1 MTDEEVIIA
10 YCHACGAAMNVSA
23 LPPFTNCSC
32 PACGKHTRVKRE
44 FGPYTLMH
52 RHAAG
57 GMSMVFGAH
66 DNTLDREV
74 AIKILNET
82 YSSDERRIAAFEH
95 EAKLTASLGHPHI
108 VKVLTTGH
116 AFGYFYI
123 AMEFVPGGH
132 LEHQIREQGKI
143 PEVEMLGLA
152 IEIAQGL
159 RAAHAAG
166 LLHRDIKPGNILLD
180 AEGHAK
186 LVDFGLA
193 LVTQGGKATAAEI
206 WATPYYVPPETIEG
220 AEEDLRSDI
229 YAFGSTL
236 YHAIAGKPPCNETSM
251 ATEALREAKRRVIP
265 LSMADPSIS
274 PETAA
279 LVDKAMAF
287 LPENRFQSY
296 DELLAA
302 LTRARG
308 IAVSGHHQPSE
319 SELRR
324 MRLLEKRRR
333 HQRIALAS
341 VASILVVF
349 IILILL
355 SGKSRKPRITDS
367 LPAVPPPTNGN
378 SSLPAGSSAAEL
390 ARSYYRA
397 RTSLENKEYSN
408 AANVFSKLLAHPK
421 FEEPSRTMAGVEC
434 VLAAYLD
441 GKPQEARQK
450 ANDLRRHLR
459 EQKNKDAILTPGLAA
474 TIEGLAHYP
483 PLATPKPGSPRG
495 AQDVIAAMLAGL
507 KNWEQGMLEQAVA
520 CFRQAAS
527 LPLSDDDK
535 WASAYQKKAR
545 EYLDDYQILSSPVFS
560 TFPTDRRACRKAGDE
575 LEELHSKIKTRG
587 RARYNIRAWQE
598 DIRRHAKL
606 LGTNPA
612 ITGPLSSERPPDND
626 LLARIIELHK
636 ACRFAEAALA
646 IKDLSSDPPGVRR
659 TSLISATEAASSFLL
674 DLEKDIAKGRVAA
687 DLSLRDGRKVSAV
700 SLTGDGKLIAQTNAG
715 ITPFQ
720 WRDLAPDSLITLH
733 RALVRG
739 TTAEPAVLR
748 RHECAIWFDWL
759 VGSRERAAQAAEK
772 LGQTN
777 PAFARRWN
785 ETISGLSG
793 M

>member
-1 MTDEEVIIA
+1 MTDNEDIIA
-10 YCHACGAAMNVSA
+10 YCHACGAAMNVTA

-32 PACGKHTRVKRE
+32 PTCGKHTRVKRE

-108 VKVLTTGH
+108 VKVLTTGQ

-143 PEVEMLGLA
+143 PEVEMLNLA
-152 IEIAQGL
+152 IEVAQGL

-180 AEGHAK
+180 ADGHAK

-236 YHAIAGKPPCNETSM
+236 YHALAGIPPCSETSM
-251 ATEALREAKRRVIP
+251 ATEALRHAKRHVIP
-265 LSMADPSIS
+265 LTTADPSIS

-287 LPENRFQSY
+287 LPEHRFQSY

-308 IAVSGHHQPSE
+308 IAISGHHQPSE

-324 MRLLEKRRR
+324 MRLMEKRQRQ
-333 HQRIALAS
+333 QRIALFS
-341 VASILVVF
+341 VISIVVVF
-349 IILILL
+349 ILLIAL
-355 SGKSRKPRITDS
+355 SGKSRKPKDYGS
-367 LPAVPPPTNGN
+367 PPAIPPPTNGN
-378 SSLPAGSSAAEL
+378 ASVPEDSSAADL
-390 ARSYYRA
+390 ARSYNRA

-408 AANVFSKLLAHPK
+408 AAEVFAKLLAHPK
-421 FEEPSRTMAGVEC
+421 FQEPSRTMAGVES

-441 GKPQEARQK
+441 GKPRTARNNAKNLQT
-450 ANDLRRHLR
+450 HLR
-459 EQKNKDAILTPGLAA
+459 DYTGKDQILTPTLAA
-474 TIEGLAHYP
+474 TLDGLHSLQ
-483 PLATPKPGSPRG
+483 PLATPKPGSTPG
-495 AQDVIAAMLAGL
+495 AQDVIASMLAGL
-507 KNWEQGMLEQAVA
+507 KNWEHGMIDKAVP
-520 CFRQAAS
+520 CFRQAS
-527 LPLSDDDK
+527 TLRLSEDDK
-535 WASAYQKKAR
+535 WASIYQNRAR
-545 EYLDDYQILSSPVFS
+545 DYLDDFQILSSPVFAGY
-560 TFPTDRRACRKAGDE
+560 PNDRQACRKAGDD
-575 LEELHSKIKTRG
+575 LESMLSQAKTRG
-587 RARYNIRAWQE
+587 RTRYNIRAWQE
-598 DIRRHAKL
+598 DIRRHALL
-606 LGTNPA
+606 LGSRTAAPNPA
-612 ITGPLSSERPPDND
+612 PSSMPNEREI
-626 LLARIIELHK
+626 LARISNLQK
-636 ACRFAEAALA
+636 SFKFREASLA
-646 IKDLSSDPPGVRR
+646 IMELSSDPNGVKRS
-659 TSLISATEAASSFLL
+659 SLLSATEAASSFLT
-674 DLEKDIAKGRVAA
+674 DLQKDIAKGRVAA
-687 DLSLRDGRKVSAV
+687 DLTLRNGRKVSSI
-700 SLTGDGKLIAQTNAG
+700 SLSEDGRLVAQTDAG
-715 ITPFQ
+715 VTPFTWQ
-720 WRDLAPDSLITLH
+720 DVTPDALITLH
-733 RALVRG
+733 RTLVRG
-739 TTAEPAVLR
+739 TTSDGEVLR
-748 RHECAIWFDWL
+748 RHECAIWFDWMA
-759 VGSRERAAQAAEK
+759 GSRERAVQAAEK

-777 PAFARRWN
+777 ESFAKRWN
-785 ETISGLSG
+785 ETIAGLSAL
-793 M
+793 